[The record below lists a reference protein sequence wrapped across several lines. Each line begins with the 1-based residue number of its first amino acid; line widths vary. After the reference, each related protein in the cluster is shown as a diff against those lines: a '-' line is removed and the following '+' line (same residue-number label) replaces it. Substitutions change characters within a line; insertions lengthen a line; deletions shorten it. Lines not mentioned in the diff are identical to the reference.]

1 MAYVHHWGRGDV
13 TVPVPTAVTDALNPS
28 VRLAAGD
35 LLPLGPW
42 DVVVLVLGFV
52 PTSERRTPNQE
63 PQ

>member
-1 MAYVHHWGRGDV
+1 V